1 MISVLLSVLLLAS
14 AQSAVPQPRGDA
26 YIVGPKDV
34 LSVSVVGVEALTKPS
49 ITVDADGTFDFPYV
63 GRVQA
68 AGLSVRGI
76 EESLVTRLSKGGLI
90 LNPQVTV
97 TVEKYRS
104 QSVYVLGAVQEPGQ
118 ITLEGNASI
127 MSAIAKAGSM
137 TRDAGSFVLVNRR
150 KAGQVGDGPVTD
162 GAGPQT
168 EQIRISRK
176 DLELGVV
183 RDFLLQDGDTLVVPK
198 AQVFFVTG
206 YVKSPGQYVMED
218 DNLTVLQAISMAGGP
233 TERAA
238 ANRTK
243 VQRVVNG
250 KRLELKVKMSDV
262 VQANDTIVVPQ
273 RFL

>member
-1 MISVLLSVLLLAS
+1 MITVLLSLLLAS

-34 LSVSVVGVEALTKPS
+34 LSVSVVGVEALTRPS

-150 KAGQVGDGPVTD
+150 KAGLVGDGPVTD

-183 RDFLLQDGDTLVVPK
+183 RDFLLRDGDTLVVPK

-206 YVKSPGQYVMED
+206 YVKAPGQFVMED
-218 DNLTVLQAISMAGGP
+218 ENLTVLQAISMAGGP

-238 ANRTK
+238 TNRAR
-243 VQRVVNG
+243 VQRVVDG
-250 KRLELKVKMSDV
+250 KRVEMRVKMSDL
-262 VQANDTIVVPQ
+262 VQPNDTIVVPQ

>member
-1 MISVLLSVLLLAS
+1 MITVLLSLLLAS

-34 LSVSVVGVEALTKPS
+34 LSVSVVGVEALTRPS

-150 KAGQVGDGPVTD
+150 KAGLVGDGPVTD

-183 RDFLLQDGDTLVVPK
+183 RDFLLRDGDTLVVPK

-206 YVKSPGQYVMED
+206 YVKAPGQFVMED
-218 DNLTVLQAISMAGGP
+218 ENLTVLQAISMAGGP

-238 ANRTK
+238 TNRAR
-243 VQRVVNG
+243 VQRVVDG
-250 KRLELKVKMSDV
+250 KRVEMRVKMSDV
-262 VQANDTIVVPQ
+262 VQPNDTIVVPQ

>member
-1 MISVLLSVLLLAS
+1 M
-14 AQSAVPQPRGDA
+14 
-26 YIVGPKDV
+26 
-34 LSVSVVGVEALTKPS
+34 
-49 ITVDADGTFDFPYV
+49 
-63 GRVQA
+63 
-68 AGLSVRGI
+68 
-76 EESLVTRLSKGGLI
+76 
-90 LNPQVTV
+90 
-97 TVEKYRS
+97 EKYRS

>member
-1 MISVLLSVLLLAS
+1 MITVLLSLLLAS

-34 LSVSVVGVEALTKPS
+34 LSVSVVGVEALTRPS

-90 LNPQVTV
+90 LNPQVSV

-137 TRDAGSFVLVNRR
+137 TREAGSFVLVNRR
-150 KAGQVGDGPVTD
+150 KAGLVGDGPVTD

-183 RDFLLQDGDTLVVPK
+183 RDFLLRDGDTLVVPK

-206 YVKSPGQYVMED
+206 YVKAPGQFVMED
-218 DNLTVLQAISMAGGP
+218 ENLTVLQAISMAGGP

-238 ANRTK
+238 TNRAR
-243 VQRVVNG
+243 VQRVVDG
-250 KRLELKVKMSDV
+250 KRVEMRVKMSDL
-262 VQANDTIVVPQ
+262 VQPNDTIVVPQ

>member
-1 MISVLLSVLLLAS
+1 MITVLLSLLLAS

-34 LSVSVVGVEALTKPS
+34 LSVSVVGVEALTRPS

-90 LNPQVTV
+90 LNPQVSV

-150 KAGQVGDGPVTD
+150 KAGLVGDGPVTD

-183 RDFLLQDGDTLVVPK
+183 RDFLLRDGDTLVVPK

-206 YVKSPGQYVMED
+206 YVKAPGQFVMED
-218 DNLTVLQAISMAGGP
+218 ENLTVLQAISMAGGP

-238 ANRTK
+238 TNRAR
-243 VQRVVNG
+243 VQRVVDG
-250 KRLELKVKMSDV
+250 KRVEMRVKMSDL
-262 VQANDTIVVPQ
+262 VQPNDTIVVPQ

>member
-1 MISVLLSVLLLAS
+1 MITVLLSLLLAS

-34 LSVSVVGVEALTKPS
+34 LSVSVVGVEALTRPS

-76 EESLVTRLSKGGLI
+76 EASLVTRLSKGGLI

-150 KAGQVGDGPVTD
+150 KAGLVGDGPVTD

-183 RDFLLQDGDTLVVPK
+183 RDFLLRDGDTLVVPK

-206 YVKSPGQYVMED
+206 YVKAPGQFVMED
-218 DNLTVLQAISMAGGP
+218 ENLTVLQAISMAGGP

-238 ANRTK
+238 TNRAR
-243 VQRVVNG
+243 VQRVVDG
-250 KRLELKVKMSDV
+250 KRVEMRVKMSDL
-262 VQANDTIVVPQ
+262 VQPNDTIVVPQ